1 MNMSTPVER
10 TREEVRQAREAKRAA
25 AAALGVDEHYVSEL
39 VERFY
44 AAIREDDLLGPI
56 FAERVESWP
65 EHLARMKSFWRSILF
80 NSGEFSGN
88 PMVKHVVIPGLEE
101 RHFAHWLTLFYATLR
116 DLEGDPGA
124 SSLVGERARAI
135 ADSLLTGI
143 TIRRDGIAGSRAGAG
158 LPHI

>member
-1 MNMSTPVER
+1 MNTPTPIER

-25 AAALGVDEHYVSEL
+25 AAALGVDEPYVSEL

-44 AAIREDDLLGPI
+44 AAIRKDDLLGPI

-65 EHLARMKSFWRSILF
+65 EHLSRMKSFWRSILF

-88 PMVKHVVIPGLEE
+88 PMVKHLVIPGLEE
-101 RHFAHWLTLFYATLR
+101 HHFAHWLTLFYATLR
-116 DLEGDPGA
+116 DLEGDPRA

-143 TIRRDGIAGSRAGAG
+143 MVRREGLTGARAGEQ
-158 LPHI
+158 LPRI

>member
-65 EHLARMKSFWRSILF
+65 EHLSRMKSFWRSILF

-101 RHFAHWLTLFYATLR
+101 RHFAHWLMLFYATLR

-143 TIRRDGIAGSRAGAG
+143 TIRREGIGGSRAGEG
-158 LPHI
+158 LPRI